1 MRRCTI
7 TIRDVR
13 MREDAPRVEPV
24 RPELCVVAVELLD
37 EGGPGAYS
45 VGEVV
50 HEPGVPQLIGR
61 RLELVA

>member
-1 MRRCTI
+1 
-7 TIRDVR
+7 